1 MGMPQGPQFFH
12 LFYSRF
18 HRFPQREKTYKAMNT
33 KKQQNTESLEVLKA
47 KKEKDGKLIR
57 IGEWLLS
64 GKSRELGCRITPD
77 DMKSVLK

>member
-1 MGMPQGPQFFH
+1 
-12 LFYSRF
+12 
-18 HRFPQREKTYKAMNT
+18 MNT

-57 IGEWLLS
+57 IGEWLLN